1 MGNVVSLKRNEEFEA
16 MDQADT
22 VLALEEAMEGGQD
35 ESLDHFI
42 TRNGK
47 VYAGTHLII
56 DLWDAENLDD
66 VDLIEEALRGCV
78 DEAGATLLHL
88 HLHRFTP
95 NGGVSGVAVLA
106 ESHISIHTWPERGFA
121 ALDVFM
127 CGDAEPE
134 KTVGVLRKFFKP
146 GNYTVG
152 DHLRGRVR

>member
-1 MGNVVSLKRNEEFEA
+1 MGNVVSLKKHAEDLTSSEPTE
-16 MDQADT
+16 T
-22 VLALEEAMEGGQD
+22 VMALEDAMEPQD
-35 ESLDHFI
+35 QSLDHFI
-42 TRNGK
+42 TKDGK
-47 VYAGTHLII
+47 VFAGTHLII

-66 VDLIEEALRGCV
+66 VDVIDEALRGCV
-78 DEAGATLLHL
+78 EAAGATLLHL

-134 KTVGVLRKFFKP
+134 KSISVLRKYFKP
-146 GNYTVG
+146 GHYTVG
-152 DHLRGRVR
+152 DHMRGRVE